1 MSQDYKPHVVFHI
14 FTSLHYTYV
23 EVLNYKLHVVLHI
36 LGNILIHGQYFL

>member
-14 FTSLHYTYV
+14 FTSLRYTYV

-36 LGNILIHGQYFL
+36 FGKILIHGQYFL